1 MMPTP
6 VEETVFR
13 VISELTAIEP
23 EDIHPDD
30 RLRGDLGLDSV
41 SSMELL
47 SMLAEE
53 FDVDVEMEDVVKVTT
68 VGGVVDLVKNSLP
81 AEG

>member
-1 MMPTP
+1 MQTK

-23 EDIHPDD
+23 DEIKPED

-41 SSMELL
+41 SSIELL

-53 FDVDVEMEDVVKVTT
+53 FDVDVEMEEVVQVTT
-68 VGGVVDLVKNSLP
+68 VSGVVDLVMRSLP
-81 AEG
+81 AEA

>member
-1 MMPTP
+1 MQTK

-23 EDIHPDD
+23 DEIKPED

-53 FDVDVEMEDVVKVTT
+53 FDVDVEMEEVVQVTT
-68 VGGVVDLVKNSLP
+68 VSGVVDLVMRSLP
-81 AEG
+81 AEA

>member
-1 MMPTP
+1 MKTK

-23 EDIHPDD
+23 EDINPED

-53 FDVDVEMEDVVKVTT
+53 FDVDVEIEEVVRVTT
-68 VGGVVDLVKNSLP
+68 VSAVIELVKRSLP
-81 AEG
+81 AKA